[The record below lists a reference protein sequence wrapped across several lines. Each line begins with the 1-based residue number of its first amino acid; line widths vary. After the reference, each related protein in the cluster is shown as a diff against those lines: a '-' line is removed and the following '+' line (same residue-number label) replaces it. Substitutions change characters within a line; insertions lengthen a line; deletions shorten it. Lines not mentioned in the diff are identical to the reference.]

1 MVALIVV
8 TGSPGC
14 GKSTWVRTVAQPG
27 DIRFGTD
34 EITNALTGKAEASH
48 HHGNTQKK
56 ISRAARDAG
65 IAEAIKHRHDV
76 DVYILVSNLN
86 REDEDRWR
94 RHGAKFV
101 IVDPGYATAMQRC
114 IQHRPG
120 YKRRLVDAWYSRQD
134 QWPRDA
140 EIICDFQAPDAVV
153 EDDEPDVPDT
163 TPAQL
168 HVVIGPPASGKST
181 FVREHRAHGDITI
194 DYDEIANTLAGLE
207 PANHTHEPHIRAA
220 TKAAR
225 QAAIDTA
232 LRQTGGH
239 RVWLIH
245 SSPAASTLERYRSLG
260 AQIHII
266 DPGKDVVM
274 KRVKA
279 QRPPHLL
286 RVAAAWY
293 TQDRRTEGTEPP
305 RTTTERGYGHDHQQA
320 REQLMFHHVDGTPC
334 WWCGEPMYRDRTKN
348 WDYDPTSTDP
358 GSGSLHADHGN
369 GKDAQASRLLHER
382 CNKSRGDGSRDDS
395 RPALQ
400 PAPEPVPPGET
411 FQWASI

>member
-1 MVALIVV
+1 MALIVV

-14 GKSTWVRTVAQPG
+14 GKSTWVRAVAQPG
-27 DIRFGTD
+27 DIRFDGD
-34 EITNALTGKAEASH
+34 ALTNLLTGKTESRH
-48 HHGNTQKK
+48 HHDKAHTK
-56 ISRAARDAG
+56 ISRAAREAG
-65 IAEAIKHRHDV
+65 IAEAVRHASDL
-76 DVYILVSNLN
+76 DVYVLVSNLN
-86 REDEDRWR
+86 QEEELRWR
-94 RHGAKFV
+94 TLGARFV
-101 IVDPGYATAMQRC
+101 IIDPGVDIAMQRC
-114 IQHRPG
+114 RAHRPG
-120 YKRRLVDAWYSRQD
+120 YKHRLVDAWYDRQD
-134 QWPRDA
+134 QWPHDA
-140 EIICDFQAPDAVV
+140 EIIRDFQTPDTGG
-153 EDDEPDVPDT
+153 EDDGPEVPAT
-163 TPAQL
+163 TSTQL

-181 FVREHRAHGDITI
+181 FVRENRRLGDITI
-194 DYDEIANTLAGLE
+194 DYDEIANTFAGLE
-207 PANHTHEPHIRAA
+207 PANHTHQPHVRAV

-232 LRQTGGH
+232 LKQAGDH

-260 AQIHII
+260 AEIHII

-274 KRVKA
+274 KRVKT

-293 TQDRRTEGTEPP
+293 TQDRWAAATEPR

-334 WWCGEPMYRDRTKN
+334 WWCGQPLYRDRTRN
-348 WDYDPTSTDP
+348 WDYDPDSTDP

-369 GKDAQASRLLHER
+369 GKGEQASRLLHER

-400 PAPEPVPPGET
+400 PEPEPVPPGET